1 MTVARRARTV
11 GNFGSLGANKVALE
25 PGEVMPK
32 LLMTSASVIY
42 NGKETKIWN
51 GRKWLQ
57 KEFPAR
63 RGEDCTIKFTMEGTG
78 KTLVG
83 ATFLHDYS
91 TPNALFVRRV
101 SAGEH
106 YATFQ
111 VPFSKLPGF
120 KFFIGNKMHDKVDF
134 RFLSNKEKK
143 GLTDNMLLLSDTNNF
158 YETERLGGFS
168 GLGSGHSGMT
178 ADYHPSFVKSADTNP
193 KKTASGLNELWS
205 GSLSK
210 HRWKKHGYSGK
221 KEAGRSSAKGEA
233 AVEGPWYVADK
244 SGYYAF
250 RGSTYQMR
258 YDKNGR
264 MIGYDA
270 MEKLSRGMP
279 AGVPIAMV
287 MQYFVHDQEGTAGL
301 FAGIGSPT
309 YSQLGDKRRGLK
321 KLHSHTLEKGLE
333 KVGKATVATL
343 EFVGDAAVDT
353 GEAAVNLAKDPSWE
367 NAAAIVTAPLGM
379 NSQWHYAD
387 DVTISGSKMFLV
399 DQNVFYG
406 SGDSSTFD
414 RPKDSKGLVTTYADS
429 SAIPYRVDKSPN
441 IKPTF
446 KHNGKTFK
454 KKDFAL
460 NVEWYNPK
468 TRKWSSPMK
477 SPPFNFK
484 TDSKGKIKIIFR
496 VPRQL
501 DPSADRREIQQGIE
515 NGYPDYSWTRSVI
528 RQAYPTFTKKDGGRK
543 EFRLLGRYEGK
554 DSKTEGKVRF
564 TTRIGGRDYQ
574 GVRSIQAVLY
584 CDPPSHW
591 RSGLTYPSGTASM
604 DTLNAFSIHVADPAK
619 FTYLDN
625 PEMDFSYYVDGELK
639 PGSTV
644 VGVGKA
650 LGSINSNNAILT
662 TRGFVNGI
670 PSEEL
675 GRKEPAGDTPAW
687 VSSNVIKPNSFQPRT
702 KTGLEGTN
710 RADFLEFAGHITTN
724 DLQDNIKVPGEEVLR
739 ETWKNIF
746 GVDLT
751 VDWFNKMQI
760 TGHDPKDPTNY
771 LIKGSM
777 GETYSFPFSIVWFQ
791 IPPYYTGPYLDYNE
805 EGQLQQIEGKPYA
818 LASETDP
825 LFFTTTTPFGK
836 LMQQKFDVVAETTEQ
851 KYLEQEGFKPD
862 EVLAINDMNYDAED
876 MTEVADLDAR
886 EREFLE
892 RTGQTHPMDKPP
904 NMRRYARD
912 WFAANYVYN
921 NPDVVMKPVSNPP
934 VASMSGF
941 SNQSNFYVED
951 VTDKWGT
958 LNGFSGEV
966 PVDDLN
972 IMPVGLEYEEDEN
985 TPFIGFA
992 GLGSGWDTFED
1003 NAVKGAKVFGKMT
1016 AEFGKQQVKG
1026 IADLNMEEKLTFG
1039 ALALGAG
1046 VTLGIIAYAGTKG
1059 TLSGLGSA
1067 FKGYG
1072 AGRARVISA
1081 KARAKERKLEAK
1093 YEGKERI
1100 IDAKSRA
1107 REKKGGA
1114 IAGLFSKGSAS
1125 AS

>member
-1 MTVARRARTV
+1 MTIARRARSV
-11 GNFGSLGANKVALE
+11 GNFGSLGASKNAPG
-25 PGEVMPK
+25 PGEVMPD
-32 LLMTSASVIY
+32 LMMTSASVIY
-42 NGKETKIWN
+42 NGRETKIWN

-57 KEFPAR
+57 KEFPAK
-63 RGEDCTIKFTMEGTG
+63 RGEDCTIKFTMVG
-78 KTLVG
+78 KGKALVG
-83 ATFLHDYS
+83 ATFQQIDPRAGHVS
-91 TPNALFVRRV
+91 RPNALFVRRV
-101 SAGEH
+101 TEGEH

-111 VPFSKLPGF
+111 VPYRKLPGF
-120 KFFIGNKMHDKVDF
+120 KFFIANKMWSGIDL
-134 RFLSNKEKK
+134 RFLSNREKK
-143 GLTDNMLLLSDTNNF
+143 GLTGNMLLLNQTNNYF
-158 YETERLGGFS
+158 STDGLGGFS
-168 GLGSGHSGMT
+168 GLGSGHAGMT
-178 ADYHPSFVKSADTNP
+178 DDYHPSFVKSADTNP

-205 GSLSK
+205 GSITK
-210 HRWKKHGYSGK
+210 HRWKKHGYSGR
-221 KEAGRSSAKGEA
+221 KEAGRASAEGEA

-258 YDKNGR
+258 YDENGT
-264 MIGYDA
+264 MLGYDA
-270 MEKLSRGMP
+270 MEKTSRGMP

-287 MQYFVHDQEGTAGL
+287 MQYFVHDPVTGISSLAGAPGQEG
-301 FAGIGSPT
+301 
-309 YSQLGDKRRGLK
+309 LGWPSWSDVK
-321 KLHSHTLEKGLE
+321 KGAKS
-333 KVGKATVATL
+333 VGKGITK
-343 EFVGDAAVDT
+343 AVDT
-353 GEAAVNLAKDPSWE
+353 AVDVGKDVGEAAVDLWEDPSWE
-367 NAAAIVTAPLGM
+367 NAGKLILSPVGG
-379 NSQWHYAD
+379 SSFWHFAD
-387 DVTISGSKMFLV
+387 DVTIHGRQMFLV
-399 DQNVFYG
+399 DEKVFMNYG
-406 SGDSSTFD
+406 EGSFSN
-414 RPKDSKGLVTTYADS
+414 PKDTKGLVTTWADS
-429 SAIPYRVDKSPN
+429 SVIPYSVRKGAEVR
-441 IKPTF
+441 PTF
-446 KHNGKTFK
+446 KYKGKEFNK
-454 KKDFAL
+454 KKFAL

-468 TRKWSSPMK
+468 TRKWSAPMK

-484 TDSKGKIKIIFR
+484 TNSKGKIKIIFR

-501 DPSADRREIQQGIE
+501 DPSADRREIQKGIQ
-515 NGYPDYSWTRSVI
+515 NGYPDYSWSRPVI
-528 RQAYPTFTKKDGGRK
+528 REAYPFFSQKDGGK
-543 EFRLLGRYEGK
+543 MEFKLLGRYEGK
-554 DSKTEGKVRF
+554 DSKTEGRVRF
-564 TTRIGGRDYQ
+564 TTTIDGKEYQ
-574 GVRSIQAVLY
+574 GVRSIKAVLY
-584 CDPPSHW
+584 CDPPSHS
-591 RSGLTYPSGTASM
+591 RSGYVHKSGVGSM
-604 DTLNAFSIHVADPAK
+604 NTKEAFSIHVADPAK

-644 VGVGKA
+644 IAIGKA

-662 TRGFVNGI
+662 TNGFTNGM

-675 GRKEPAGDTPAW
+675 GRKEPSGDTPAW
-687 VSSNVIKPNSFQPRT
+687 VATNVIKPNSYEPRT

-710 RADFLEFAGHITTN
+710 RADFLEFAGHMTTN
-724 DLQDNIKVPGEEVLR
+724 DLQDNIKVPGEDVLR

-746 GVDLT
+746 GVDLS

-791 IPPYYTGPYLDYNE
+791 IPPYYTGPYLDYDDMT
-805 EGQLQQIEGKPYA
+805 GLLRQIEGRPYA
-818 LASETDP
+818 LANETDP
-825 LFFTTTTPFGK
+825 LFLTTTTPFGK

-862 EVLAINDMNYDAED
+862 ETLAINDMNYDAED
-876 MTEVADLDAR
+876 VTETADLDAR

-921 NPDVVMKPVSNPP
+921 NPDVVMKPVNNPP
-934 VASMSGF
+934 VTGMSGF

-966 PVDDLN
+966 PIDDLN
-972 IMPVGLEYEEDEN
+972 IMPVGMEYEEEEN

-992 GLGSGWDTFED
+992 GLGSGWDTFSD
-1003 NAVKGAKVFGKMT
+1003 NAVKVASTAGQMT
-1016 AEFGKQQVKG
+1016 AAFGVEQVKA
-1026 IADLNMEEKLTFG
+1026 IADLDMDEKLTFG

-1046 VTLGIIAYAGTKG
+1046 LTLGIVAYAGAKG

-1081 KARAKERKLEAK
+1081 KARAKERKIEAK

-1107 REKKGGA
+1107 REKRGG
-1114 IAGLFSKGSAS
+1114 ILGGVFGKPKPSAS
-1125 AS
+1125 